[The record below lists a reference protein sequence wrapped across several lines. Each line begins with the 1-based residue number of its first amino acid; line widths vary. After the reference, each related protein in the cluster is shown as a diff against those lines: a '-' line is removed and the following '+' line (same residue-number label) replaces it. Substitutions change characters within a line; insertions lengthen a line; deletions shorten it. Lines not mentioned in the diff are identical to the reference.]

1 MLLVSIVEALQNII
15 LEASDKLIIGNILG
29 SDAVAGI
36 MLIEPIISF
45 GMIFEILVGSGA
57 SVMYARAI
65 GDYDDEK
72 KRRVLG
78 VSTVISLAFGL
89 FMCIISIAGED
100 MILDVLGA
108 EGIVRTYGEQYLYFY
123 RFVFLITPLFA
134 FLSELVYID
143 GDEIRSILAGLVLI
157 LGNAVISFFL
167 TKLIGMKGA
176 SLGSAIGT
184 VLALII
190 VLSHFMV
197 KKYRIKPEFVFRP
210 DDLHEMLVIGGTD
223 AIGSF
228 FECVYIFLL
237 NLFVVRMFGEEYLAV
252 LAVTNIIYE
261 LMAIGSGV
269 NDAMKTMLLS
279 YRSDNNPE
287 SMRELLKYGLRI
299 MIIMGIIFIAVVWV
313 AAPVLPKA
321 YGIDTGSLPEFTAWA
336 CRLTALSSIACVFNG
351 LFLEY
356 YLDIGRYKLQIL
368 GNLLDTL
375 VIRLICNVL
384 GALSFGA
391 IGIWIGE
398 SICTYISVA
407 LFLMFVYFRYGRENF
422 PFLIKEKVK
431 KSLNLSFNTTSEE
444 IVKARDRLEEFLTG
458 VKIVKRARYVAM
470 LFLEEMS
477 ELIREVNPPDRIVN
491 IDAYYICGRD
501 FMNVVIWSDGEMIDL
516 SEDDRI
522 PQGLASYLIV
532 SIISGCDE
540 SKYQKTAGYNRA
552 SFVIPYKIFLWEDLK
567 EKRNNK
573 RKEHL

>member
-1 MLLVSIVEALQNII
+1 
-15 LEASDKLIIGNILG
+15 
-29 SDAVAGI
+29 
-36 MLIEPIISF
+36 
-45 GMIFEILVGSGA
+45 
-57 SVMYARAI
+57 
-65 GDYDDEK
+65 
-72 KRRVLG
+72 
-78 VSTVISLAFGL
+78 
-89 FMCIISIAGED
+89 
-100 MILDVLGA
+100 
-108 EGIVRTYGEQYLYFY
+108 
-123 RFVFLITPLFA
+123 
-134 FLSELVYID
+134 
-143 GDEIRSILAGLVLI
+143 
-157 LGNAVISFFL
+157 
-167 TKLIGMKGA
+167 IGMKGA

-210 DDLHEMLVIGGTD
+210 DDLHEMLIIGGTD

-228 FECVYIFLL
+228 FEFIYIFLL

-279 YRSDNNPE
+279 YRGDNNPE

-299 MIIMGIIFIAVVWV
+299 MIIMGIIFIAAVWV

-407 LFLMFVYFRYGRENF
+407 LFLMLVYFRYGRENF

-491 IDAYYICGRD
+491 IDAYYICGA
-501 FMNVVIWSDGEMIDL
+501 VL
-516 SEDDRI
+516 
-522 PQGLASYLIV
+522 
-532 SIISGCDE
+532 
-540 SKYQKTAGYNRA
+540 
-552 SFVIPYKIFLWEDLK
+552 
-567 EKRNNK
+567 
-573 RKEHL
+573 